1 MPYTYNSDGT
11 FFLFRVVPI
20 SRALCWWGGCCRR
33 GPIYHNDNRRRLREE
48 GCDARLP
55 ALGGAAGGERCGV
68 VEPPSPPLEM
78 TALRGEVEGP
88 QIREALSDKA
98 RSLFLLSPTAYQEEE
113 EEEEAETT
121 LVVVVLVL
129 V

>member
-1 MPYTYNSDGT
+1 MVRGSGAPLSSPRNDCLERGGG
-11 FFLFRVVPI
+11 
-20 SRALCWWGGCCRR
+20 RA
-33 GPIYHNDNRRRLREE
+33 
-48 GCDARLP
+48 
-55 ALGGAAGGERCGV
+55 
-68 VEPPSPPLEM
+68 
-78 TALRGEVEGP
+78 